1 MSEATERASEYW
13 AVNRSVEGTGERP
26 RSWLQHPTML
36 EFVNRRVSGDP
47 KVSTLLWFRQKYF
60 PRPVDLALSLGCGF
74 GGFERLGV
82 EQNIART
89 FHANDLSEGAVAKA
103 RETAA
108 QAGMADRIEY
118 SVVNLDE
125 CELPAARYDAIFALS
140 AAHHV
145 FRLENLFR
153 QCRRALKPGGLFF
166 LDEYVGP
173 SRFQTSPE
181 LIDLINRLR
190 GILPEKYRKSLF
202 ANDGSLIRPVAPS
215 PVEHFEKH
223 DPSEAVRSGE
233 IVSTLKLYFDILE
246 LRPYGG
252 AILHLLFSG
261 IAGNFDE
268 NNETDVALLRT
279 IAAFEEVMEGAGI
292 IGSDFAAIV
301 AKPKPV
307 LGELAEYA

>member
-1 MSEATERASEYW
+1 MSEAADKASEYW

-47 KVSTLLWFRQKYF
+47 KVSTLWWFRQKYF

-74 GGFERLGV
+74 GGFERFGV
-82 EQNIART
+82 EQNIARR
-89 FHANDLSEGAVAKA
+89 FHANDLSGGAVAKA

-153 QCRRALKPGGLFF
+153 QCRKALKPHGLLF
-166 LDEYVGP
+166 LDEYIGP
-173 SRFQTSPE
+173 SRFQSAPE
-181 LIDLINRLR
+181 VTALINRLR
-190 GILPEKYRKSLF
+190 DILPEKYKKSLF
-202 ANDGSLIRPVAPS
+202 TQDGSLIYPYAPS

-233 IVSTLKLYFDILE
+233 IVNTLKLYFDILE
-246 LRPYGG
+246 FRPYGG
-252 AILHLLFSG
+252 AMLHMLFSG
-261 IAGNFDE
+261 IMGNFDE
-268 NNETDVALLRT
+268 NDETDAALLRT
-279 IAAFEEVMEGAGI
+279 IATFEEVMEGAGV